1 MHAKVSTRHTL
12 AFMGRK
18 ERGGSVGT
26 PATVALTK
34 AHIAYAVRAYEH
46 DPSAE
51 SFGLEAAQ
59 ALGVEPARVFKTLLV
74 DTSAGLAV
82 GVVPVD
88 RTLDLKGMASA
99 LGVKKVAMA
108 DPVAA
113 ERSSGYVVG
122 GISPIGQKRA
132 LPTVIDDSALGHST
146 VLVSGGRRGLDLELS
161 PGDLVSATAGTT
173 APIAR

>member
-1 MHAKVSTRHTL
+1 MA
-12 AFMGRK
+12 RK

-26 PATVALTK
+26 PATVALTR
-34 AHIAYAVRAYEH
+34 AGIPYAVRAYEH
-46 DPSAE
+46 DPAAE

-59 ALGVEPARVFKTLLV
+59 ALGVEPERVFKTLLV
-74 DTSAGLAV
+74 DAGVGLAV
-82 GVVPVD
+82 GIVPVD
-88 RTLDLKGMASA
+88 RSLDLKAIAAA

-108 DPVAA
+108 DPAAA

-132 LPTVIDDSALGHST
+132 LPTVLDESAFGFDS

-161 PGDLVSATAGTT
+161 PADLTSVTSAVRAS
-173 APIAR
+173 IAR

>member
-1 MHAKVSTRHTL
+1 MA
-12 AFMGRK
+12 RK

-26 PATVALTK
+26 PATVALTR
-34 AHIAYAVRAYEH
+34 AGIPYAVRAYEH
-46 DPSAE
+46 DPAAE

-59 ALGVEPARVFKTLLV
+59 ALGVEPERVFKTLLV
-74 DTSAGLAV
+74 DTGVGLAV
-82 GVVPVD
+82 GIVPVD
-88 RTLDLKGMASA
+88 RSLDLKAIAAA

-108 DPVAA
+108 DPAAA

-132 LPTVIDDSALGHST
+132 LPTVLDESAFGFDS

-161 PGDLVSATAGTT
+161 PADLTSVTSAVRAS
-173 APIAR
+173 IAR